1 MTSLEANKSKNS
13 NLESSFRSRR
23 HGALINSTALSLLLA
38 TGLMSGVANAQELTV
53 HDEQTLSSESFAGID
68 VISGGSLTGNDLT
81 ILQSTNNTGLLVT
94 KGEAL
99 LSGGTITQTNATS
112 SARGVRVL
120 EGFASVNDLTINVDG
135 KSGVSGL
142 SADGNN
148 SSAFGDEITVNL
160 SAAGSTTGSPSA
172 SVYATNG
179 ATISTTGSTFIS
191 AGKNAYGLLASG
203 NKGVV
208 NIVSQN
214 DTISTTGESGWG
226 VFAFSDYEGEGSGII
241 TIADGGVSTEGL
253 YGYALLSQEAGSII
267 NASNLSINTIGEW
280 GLGAYASYGGHVDI
294 SDTSINTSGNSASG
308 FYSHLSTVEAS
319 NVSISTEGASAYG
332 ARALEGRITIN
343 NSSIATIGSKA
354 HGLFAT
360 GADGSITADNTTIN
374 TSESWTFGAYAKAN
388 GTIVLNG
395 GAINTTGE
403 RGYGILSATG
413 GTVTSSADITTTG
426 LKAHGVQAGEDAANR
441 EGTVNLT
448 GGTIKTSGSDAFG
461 LHSVFGGSISATGNV
476 TVMTTGTN
484 GFGAFAESDS
494 RILLDGTAIR
504 TSGTGGF
511 GLVAN
516 NDKATVGGIIAAND
530 VNVIVAGESTEA
542 ARAEKG
548 GAISI
553 SNSYLESSNAAGI
566 RLLDNATVTLNETTL
581 VSAQETFVSQLD
593 QAGKTQHIALGQGTV
608 ATQNNGTLLRVN
620 RSADGADGVV
630 QLTLGA
636 GSTTQGDIIDVDT
649 KSSGGTDVTLEE
661 GANWAGLLHG
671 VRNFF
676 GFQGGSV
683 DFEGEANIAGNLN
696 GTGTSYSFSSQ
707 GGTIGGDVN
716 LAGGSSTTGG
726 SIDNRIV
733 VGGDVNVD
741 DTSILGGNWRIGGNL
756 GSSGTLS
763 PGNSIGRVDIGGNL
777 NLTPSSVYQ
786 VDVDLSG
793 DADLVTV
800 AGTAYLDGIVTV
812 TPMDGY
818 KLASPYTILTAGA
831 IDGQFQ
837 SASLAEPSA
846 FLDTSLAQSATDV
859 TLTVERNSTSFSSIA
874 QTANQ
879 VGVANA
885 IDQLPLSHGV
895 AGAIAL
901 SSVED
906 AREAFHHL
914 SGDANASVKTGLI
927 ETAHLTADAINNR
940 LRSAFEGVGAKAM
953 PVLSFAQSAKTGAGA
968 AIDDASIAQPSYNYA
983 FWATGFGSWIDHDG
997 NSNAGGLKTSTGGFL
1012 SGLDVGFASGWRVGL
1027 VGGYSEADLDAKG
1040 RYASATSDNWH
1051 LGVYGGN
1058 QWGALG
1064 LRAGLIHTWHGVD
1077 SSRST
1082 FYAGYGDS
1090 LTADYD
1096 ARTLQAFGEVGYR
1109 IDVAPVSLEPFANLS
1124 HIRLRTDGYTEKGGA
1139 SALTVESETTNTTF
1153 TTLGVRAS
1161 TPLQLGATTANLKGT
1176 IGWRHAYG
1184 DITPESTQAF
1194 IGGTAFTVQGAPIA
1208 KDAALLEAGFDVAIT
1223 ETSTFGLSYVGQFGN
1238 GTTQNGF
1245 NASFNVKF

>member
-1 MTSLEANKSKNS
+1 MSGFEANKSGNS
-13 NLESSFRSRR
+13 NSLANFRLRR
-23 HGALINSTALSLLLA
+23 HRALVTSTALSLLLT
-38 TGLMSGVANAQELTV
+38 TGVGVAADSTLIQKTNGAAYSHSAGGVVDLPTGNTYEATTTTSSTSNRAWGILVSKGATKPSTLNVSDAKVVTIGAKAHGVQVGAKGSNADGADKSVINLIDNVVVTTNGN
-53 HDEQTLSSESFAGID
+53 DSFALHAID
-68 VISGGSLTGNDLT
+68 GGVINGAAQIETKGTNGFGAFAESYSTINMTGGS
-81 ILQSTNNTGLLVT
+81 
-94 KGEAL
+94 
-99 LSGGTITQTNATS
+99 IT
-112 SARGVRVL
+112 
-120 EGFASVNDLTINVDG
+120 
-135 KSGVSGL
+135 
-142 SADGNN
+142 
-148 SSAFGDEITVNL
+148 
-160 SAAGSTTGSPSA
+160 TTGSR
-172 SVYATNG
+172 G
-179 ATISTTGSTFIS
+179 
-191 AGKNAYGLLASG
+191 YGLLA
-203 NKGVV
+203 N
-208 NIVSQN
+208 N
-214 DTISTTGESGWG
+214 DRN
-226 VFAFSDYEGEGSGII
+226 AQ
-241 TIADGGVSTEGL
+241 GGV
-253 YGYALLSQEAGSII
+253 I
-267 NASNLSINTIGEW
+267 NATDVTVS
-280 GLGAYASYGGHVDI
+280 
-294 SDTSINTSGNSASG
+294 TS
-308 FYSHLSTVEAS
+308 
-319 NVSISTEGASAYG
+319 
-332 ARALEGRITIN
+332 
-343 NSSIATIGSKA
+343 K
-354 HGLFAT
+354 
-360 GADGSITADNTTIN
+360 
-374 TSESWTFGAYAKAN
+374 SWTFGAYAKAN

-395 GAINTTGE
+395 GGINTTGE
-403 RGYGILSATG
+403 RAFGILSSTG

-441 EGTVNLT
+441 DGVVNLT

-461 LHSVFGGSISATGNV
+461 LHALVGGTISAIGNV
-476 TVMTTGTN
+476 TVNTTGTN

-494 RILLDGTAIR
+494 SIVLDGTTIR
-504 TSGTGGF
+504 TSGTGGY

-516 NDKATVGGIIAAND
+516 NDKATVGGIISAND
-530 VNVIVAGESTEA
+530 VNVIVAGESTEV

-548 GAISI
+548 GVISI

-581 VSAQETFVSQLD
+581 VSALETFVSKLD
-593 QAGKTQHIALGQGTV
+593 QAGQTQNITLGQGTV
-608 ATQNNGTLLRVN
+608 ATQNNGTLLLVD
-620 RSADGADGVV
+620 RSVDGADGVV

-636 GSTTQGDIIDVDT
+636 GSTSQGDIIDEGAKT
-649 KSSGGTDVTLEE
+649 TGGTDVTLDE

-683 DFEGEANIAGNLN
+683 DFEGEANVAGNLN

-707 GGTIGGDVN
+707 GGTIGGNVN
-716 LAGGSSTTGG
+716 LADGSSTTGG

-741 DTSILGGNWRIGGNL
+741 DTSILGGNWRVGGDLNN
-756 GSSGTLS
+756 SGTLS
-763 PGNSIGRVDIGGNL
+763 PGNSIGRVDIGGDL

-812 TPMDGY
+812 TPMDGF

-879 VGVANA
+879 VAVANA

-901 SSVED
+901 SSVDD
-906 AREAFHHL
+906 AREAFHYL

-953 PVLSFAQSAKTGAGA
+953 PVLSFAQSAKTGAAA

-1012 SGLDVGFASGWRVGL
+1012 SGLDVGFASGWRVGF
-1027 VGGYSEADLDAKG
+1027 VGGYSETDLDAKG

-1082 FYAGYGDS
+1082 SYAGYGDS
-1090 LTADYD
+1090 LAADYD

-1109 IDVAPVSLEPFANLS
+1109 IDVTPVSFEPFANLS